1 MTAPLPMTRTVL
13 VVSEKGSRL
22 SLPSTVRA
30 PLTVTGTSSATG
42 CCLMAV
48 SPGCV
53 EVGAG
58 RWAVSGFAA
67 KISFSLTVGG
77 IACTLTKDDFLCRPV
92 PDRIPLEHLYVPP
105 PGSTATIVLAYYDGN
120 NCTNGQVKISREGSA
135 MRAVVRNKRGKREK
149 SCEGYRGRGGWNR

>member
-1 MTAPLPMTRTVL
+1 MTAPLPMTGTGL

-48 SPGCV
+48 SPGSV

-77 IACTLTKDDFLCRPV
+77 IACTLTKDIFFVALSPTGSPRTSICSASRDYGYHTTCVLRWQHSYECTGEDFAGGFG
-92 PDRIPLEHLYVPP
+92 DRK
-105 PGSTATIVLAYYDGN
+105 S
-120 NCTNGQVKISREGSA
+120 
-135 MRAVVRNKRGKREK
+135 VV
-149 SCEGYRGRGGWNR
+149 